1 MSSTTAIHTTELTTT
16 ATTVG
21 RYGRAALVAGLA
33 AAATNAVVAG
43 VAGAAGVSFELSGE
57 KIPFYAF
64 PQATL
69 MATVAGFVLAWAF
82 SRRAR
87 HPRHTFVVTAVALTA
102 VSMVPPAIVD
112 TDVATKLVLALTHL
126 VAAVILIPAVSGR
139 LSD

>member
-1 MSSTTAIHTTELTTT
+1 MSSTTAIHNTELTTT

-21 RYGRAALVAGLA
+21 RHGRATLVAGLTA
-33 AAATNAVVAG
+33 AAANTVVAG

-69 MATVAGFVLAWAF
+69 MAAVAGFVLAWAF
-82 SRRAR
+82 SRRAGR
-87 HPRHTFVVTAVALTA
+87 PRHTFLVTAVALTA

-126 VAAVILIPAVSGR
+126 VAAVVLVPAVSKR
-139 LSD
+139 LAD